1 MVDARWIQGSFIL
14 GEKMEGPKTKLRE
27 DYEEALKVA
36 EEHLSDEIACRTCE
50 LCGVPFDK
58 MERGEIECHL
68 RNAIR
73 TRKAYGRANT
83 SLHNRVRELEALN
96 KGLKAENAKLNKE
109 CQDHCLTILRLRNEN
124 SMMGKSPF
132 DIGIM
137 IERYVDAYLKAKE
150 KIPS

>member
-14 GEKMEGPKTKLRE
+14 GEKMEEPKTKLQE
-27 DYEEALKVA
+27 DFEEALNVA
-36 EEHLSDEIACRTCE
+36 KEHLSDEIACRTCE

-58 MERGEIECHL
+58 MEREEIERHL

-73 TRKAYGRANT
+73 TRKISGRRADQ
-83 SLHNRVRELEALN
+83 LAARVKELEVVN
-96 KGLKAENAKLNKE
+96 RGLKSENAKLNKE

-132 DIGIM
+132 DIGVM
-137 IERYVDAYLKAKE
+137 IERYVDAYLKLKE